1 MNEELIKET
10 QKLVTFESYPGK
22 EKEVSDYVEILMN
35 IVINLI

>member
-22 EKEVSDYVEILMN
+22 EKEVSDYIFKLMS
-35 IVINLI
+35 L